1 MGDVAASL
9 LMDLLRSAIAR
20 GATSIHLDP
29 DPTGL
34 RVRFRIDDELVDA
47 MRVERLLVAPVV
59 GRLKNI
65 AGMDQ
70 AEIHLPQTGRFCL
83 AKPARVDFRVST
95 LPTAHGESVVLYRL
109 TPEEPSSI

>member
-9 LMDLLRSAIAR
+9 IMDILGSAIAR

-34 RVRFRIDDELVDA
+34 QVRFRVGGELVDA
-47 MRVERLLVAPVV
+47 MRVERLLVHPVV

-70 AEIHLPQTGRFCL
+70 AEIHLPQIGRFCL
-83 AKPARVDFRVST
+83 RTPARVELRVST
-95 LPTAHGESVVLYRL
+95 LPTVLGESIVLYRL
-109 TPEEPSSI
+109 